1 MSRPWIV
8 AAVAVVVL
16 ALVAVALLFARAEE
30 IRSPGATAGVQRRTI
45 SRTLTFQGN
54 VDFGRQAELTSP
66 ADALVA
72 LVPARVGQEVAA
84 GAILVGFDRRD
95 TAAQRGE
102 VQREDQRLGHWL
114 QHVYPAQR
122 RSLDAEARSI
132 DLRLRQETGALAAKA
147 RATRQARAEGI
158 ATAAEAA
165 SADRELAL
173 ASAKAG
179 AERAAQRAQRAA
191 LDHQRVES
199 QLGRSAAASKLT
211 TLAGDAAPD
220 VRAPFAG
227 KVTAVSAVAQTRAA
241 AGSHL
246 VSIVDPGFLVISVP
260 VPASEIYR
268 LSGGAP
274 VTCYLPRQGRG
285 VACQLIDIVRT
296 ENIYRA
302 RFRLAAA
309 GEAERGEAGDVRLNL
324 RGPANAL
331 TVPVAAIVRR
341 GGAVGVRVETGK
353 GVRFVPVRIL
363 FFGTSEVAVD
373 GALTP
378 GQRVLIDP

>member
-1 MSRPWIV
+1 MSRAWSLAGG
-8 AAVAVVVL
+8 AAVLL
-16 ALVAVALLFARAEE
+16 ALVAAALLFARPGQV
-30 IRSPGATAGVQRRTI
+30 RSAGATASVQRRTI

-54 VDFGRQAELTSP
+54 VDFGRQAELASP
-66 ADALVA
+66 ADARVA
-72 LVPARVGQEVAA
+72 LVPVRVGQEVPA
-84 GAILVGFDRRD
+84 GALLVAFDRRD

-102 VQREDQRLGHWL
+102 VQREDLRLGHWL

-122 RSLDAEARSI
+122 QSLDAEARSL
-132 DLRLRQETGALAAKA
+132 DLKLRQETGALAAKA

-165 SADRELAL
+165 FADRELAL
-173 ASAKAG
+173 ASARAG

-191 LDHQRVES
+191 LDQQRVES

-227 KVTAVSAVAQTRAA
+227 KVTAVSAVAQTGVA

-246 VSIVDPGFLVISVP
+246 VSLVDTGFLVISVP
-260 VPASEIYR
+260 VPPSEIYR

-274 VTCYLPRQGRG
+274 VTCHLPRQGRR
-285 VACQLIDIVRT
+285 VACQLIDIVKS
-296 ENIYRA
+296 ENVYRA

-309 GEAERGEAGDVRLNL
+309 AEAERGQAGDVRLSL
-324 RGPANAL
+324 RGPTDAL

-341 GGAVGVRVETGK
+341 SGSVGVRVETGR
-353 GVRFVPVRIL
+353 GARFVPVRVL

-378 GQRVLIDP
+378 GQRVLLDP